1 MGHGEEGLSPPPP
14 PPLHWLGGGGCW
26 HFRPWNCQIWVY
38 QQLSSLQLFWII
50 RDPRFQKRLWI
61 LEFSA
66 TSVKIWFVFGG
77 FRSVLYVISRFLAFE
92 LQSLLVSL
100 YSCQSFLPALY
111 RNMASLNSQGEIVLI
126 ELPNPGET
134 QIWEG
139 ENELVRSVPTHIY
152 FCSFC
157 SWLPLFFDNEGLDA
171 MVTVWLTSKRNP
183 KSWNVFDDAGRVLSE
198 TAVNDKESV
207 DLSSTTLG

>member
-1 MGHGEEGLSPPPP
+1 M
-14 PPLHWLGGGGCW
+14 
-26 HFRPWNCQIWVY
+26 
-38 QQLSSLQLFWII
+38 I
-50 RDPRFQKRLWI
+50 RDLRFQKGLWI
-61 LEFSA
+61 LESSA

-139 ENELVRSVPTHIY
+139 ENELVRSVPTYIY

-157 SWLPLFFDNEGLDA
+157 SWLPLFFFWQRRIRCYGNGLIDVEEKPKILKRFWRRRSR
-171 MVTVWLTSKRNP
+171 VTKKASTSVIQLWDRQEPWL
-183 KSWNVFDDAGRVLSE
+183 FG
-198 TAVNDKESV
+198 
-207 DLSSTTLG
+207 

>member
-14 PPLHWLGGGGCW
+14 LLHWLGGEGCW

-38 QQLSSLQLFWII
+38 QQLSSLQLFSII
-50 RDPRFQKRLWI
+50 RDLRFQKRLWI

-157 SWLPLFFDNEGLDA
+157 SWLALFFLQRRIRCYGNGLID
-171 MVTVWLTSKRNP
+171 VEEKPKILKRFWRRR
-183 KSWNVFDDAGRVLSE
+183 SRVIRNSR
-198 TAVNDKESV
+198 KWQRKR
-207 DLSSTTLG
+207 GPQ

>member
-1 MGHGEEGLSPPPP
+1 MVGISPPPPP
-14 PPLHWLGGGGCW
+14 PPLHWLGGEGCW

-50 RDPRFQKRLWI
+50 RDPRFQKLLWI

-92 LQSLLVSL
+92 LQSLLASL

-126 ELPNPGET
+126 
-134 QIWEG
+134 
-139 ENELVRSVPTHIY
+139 RAS
-152 FCSFC
+152 
-157 SWLPLFFDNEGLDA
+157 
-171 MVTVWLTSKRNP
+171 
-183 KSWNVFDDAGRVLSE
+183 KSWRNTDMGRWKRIGTFGSHPHLFLQLLFVIAAFFWQRRIRCYGNGLIDVEEKPKILKRFWRRRSC
-198 TAVNDKESV
+198 VIRNSRKWQRKR
-207 DLSSTTLG
+207 GPQ

>member
-1 MGHGEEGLSPPPP
+1 MKLSNLSLPATQFITAV
-14 PPLHWLGGGGCW
+14 LDNT
-26 HFRPWNCQIWVY
+26 RPAI
-38 QQLSSLQLFWII
+38 SKTSLDFGIFCNVGQNLICVWWISIRFVCYFKVPGFWTS
-50 RDPRFQKRLWI
+50 
-61 LEFSA
+61 EFA
-66 TSVKIWFVFGG
+66 CFT
-77 FRSVLYVISRFLAFE
+77 LY
-92 LQSLLVSL
+92 
-100 YSCQSFLPALY
+100 FLPSLY

-157 SWLPLFFDNEGLDA
+157 SWLPLFFYNEGLDA
-171 MVTVWLTSKRNP
+171 MVKVWLTSKRNP